1 MLPKPL
7 RMLWGDL
14 TLNEVKKFG
23 ILAATFF
30 LIIGAYWMLRVC
42 KNTMFE
48 QLVGFEQYQPWAKGL
63 SLLFIAV
70 TVMIYSKLLDVFAR
84 HILFYLILAFYG
96 ISFVLLYFAYNNPDF
111 ALISSSS
118 WLVSWIPGH
127 FIGWFGYVF
136 LESFGSITPAL
147 FWALVASTTTVD
159 SAKRGYGMVYSLTQ
173 LGVILGP
180 SLVLNFAPAWGTP
193 TFFLIGGIVIAC
205 VIPLIYVYTHLIP
218 SETVH
223 EVKDEKKTGFME
235 GARLLVSHGYLLGI
249 LVVVTMYEVISTIV
263 EYQMNTLA
271 TKTFTDRDAFA
282 TFTARQGVYV
292 GVLSL
297 LFALLG
303 TSFFMRKFGLKF
315 CLVAF
320 PVIIGVIM
328 VANFGLW
335 TINIDSTS
343 LMWSFFYSVIVFKGL
358 SYTLNNPAKE
368 IMYIPTS
375 KDVKFKAKGWIDAF
389 GNRSSKLLGSGVN
402 IVLKNSLMIGGTA
415 VSLALIAF
423 WTFMA
428 LFVGNTFDKLQKEKK
443 IIQ

>member
-30 LIIGAYWMLRVC
+30 LIIGSYWMLRVC

-70 TVMIYSKLLDVFAR
+70 AVMIYSKLLDVFAR

-96 ISFVLLYFAYNNPDF
+96 ISFVLLYFAYNHPDF
-111 ALISSSS
+111 TLIPSTS

-173 LGVILGP
+173 LGVIIGP
-180 SLVLNFAPAWGTP
+180 SLVLNFAPSWGTP
-193 TFFLIGGIVIAC
+193 TFFLIGGVVIAC

-271 TKTFTDRDAFA
+271 TKTFTDRDSFA

-320 PVIIGVIM
+320 PITIGIIMI
-328 VANFGLW
+328 ANFGLW
-335 TINIDSTS
+335 TINIDQAS
-343 LMWSFFYSVIVFKGL
+343 LMWSFFYSVIIFKGL

-368 IMYIPTS
+368 VMYIPTS

-402 IVLKNSLMIGGTA
+402 IVLKNALITAGTA
-415 VSLALIAF
+415 VSLVLIVF
-423 WTFMA
+423 WAFMA
-428 LFVGNTFDKLQKEKK
+428 LFVGNTFDKLQKENK